1 MGRRFL
7 RKAASPHQGIRVTIL
22 LYSTIFLLGTLLGS
36 QLNRGIYRLA
46 WNPRPIGPWSSPHPA
61 APPRRGWDRVPVVGW
76 FGLRRESTLH
86 GAGYWVRPAL
96 LELAVGAGLAWLYWW
111 QVDQAALY
119 PVHVPKPELTTLV
132 AQYLIHTGLI
142 SLMIVATF
150 IDLDEKTIPDA
161 ITLPGTLLLL
171 ALAAM
176 FPKTALPDIF
186 TVAVGGQYTGPLLV
200 SSPNPWPPWLN
211 DSPGLAIGIGCL
223 VGWALAIWPKT
234 ATLRCGLIKAMRYL
248 TVSMFRYPYWKV
260 MVTVTAVCSL
270 LIAAVWMRGA
280 DSWESL
286 LSALVGMAFGGGL
299 IWAVRIIGSGALGKE
314 AMGFGDVTLMAMIG
328 ACVGWQPSLMVF
340 FMAPFVAVIFCLLQ
354 WILTR
359 RRDIAFGPY
368 LCGAALVLLLFWDPI
383 WKQARPIFGLGWLIP
398 QVLFFCLIL
407 MGGLLSLWRIT
418 EQLLFRHGT
427 PPGRDQIDA

>member
-1 MGRRFL
+1 M
-7 RKAASPHQGIRVTIL
+7 TIL
-22 LYSTIFLLGTLLGS
+22 LYATIFLLGALLGG

-46 WNPRPIGPWSSPHPA
+46 WNPRPIGPWSSPDPA
-61 APPRRGWDRVPVVGW
+61 APPRRAWDRIPVIGW
-76 FGLRRESTLH
+76 LGLRRESALH

-96 LELAVGAGLAWLYWW
+96 LELAVGIGSAWLYWW

-119 PVHVPKPELTTLV
+119 PIQAPKPDLAILV
-132 AQYLIHTGLI
+132 PQYLVHMALI

-161 ITLPGTLLLL
+161 ITLPGTLLM
-171 ALAAM
+171 LAAAAL
-176 FPKTALPDIF
+176 FPRSTLPDVL
-186 TVAVGGQYTGPLLV
+186 TVPVGGQFTSPLLV
-200 SSPNPWPPWLN
+200 SSPNPWPSWLN
-211 DSPGLAIGIGCL
+211 DAAGLAVGVACL
-223 VGWALAIWPKT
+223 AGWALAIWPKT
-234 ATLRCGLIKAMRYL
+234 ATMRRGLIKAVQYL
-248 TVSMFRYPYWKV
+248 AVSMFRYAYWKMIV
-260 MVTVTAVCSL
+260 SVTAICSL
-270 LIAAVWMRGA
+270 LIAAVWLIGGQP
-280 DSWESL
+280 WESL

-328 ACVGWQPSLMVF
+328 AWVGWQASLMIF
-340 FMAPFVAVIFCLLQ
+340 FMAPFVAVVFCVVQ

-383 WKQARPIFGLGWLIP
+383 WQQARPIFGLGWMIP

-418 EQLLFRHGT
+418 EHILFREKGT
-427 PPGRDQIDA
+427 GVFS